1 MRKILVAE
9 RGLIAVRIMGACAE
23 LDLGSVAVHA
33 ADDADALHVGSADEA
48 WALPSSGEV
57 DAYLDMGALL
67 DIARRSGADAVHP
80 GCGPLSENAE
90 FARRVVA
97 AGLTWIG
104 PTPESMETL
113 GDKIAT
119 RALADSVGAALVVGT
134 AGPIDRASDAVVF
147 AQRHGMPIALKA
159 AYGGGGVGLRIARR
173 LDEVADF
180 FDSAV
185 REAAAVFGRGEC
197 FVEQYLDRPRHVEA
211 QVLGDGRGG
220 VVVVDVRDCSVQ
232 RRHQKLVAESPAPF
246 LTDEQRET
254 VVETARSVAVAVAYR
269 GAGTVEFLVSQAGT
283 VSFLEFGTALSV
295 EHAATEQSTG
305 VDLVRQQLLV
315 ADGRP
320 LEIDDRPPAVSH
332 ALTFRVIAEDPGR
345 GFLPT
350 PSAVTALSLP
360 GGPGVRIDPGV
371 AVEGAVPVGR
381 DSLLLTLTVS
391 GRDRDEALRRARR
404 ALSAL
409 RVDGPATTVP
419 FHRLL
424 VDEPA
429 FTADGG
435 RFAVH
440 TRWIETELDGLDALA
455 VSTPRA
461 GRAPDLLRTWIEVDG
476 ERLDVTLSSAL
487 SASDVAAAL
496 VAAADTASATTAA
509 VGPSGRP

>member
-9 RGLIAVRIMGACAE
+9 RGLIAVRIIGACAE

-33 ADDADALHVGSADEA
+33 ADDADALHVASADEA
-48 WALPSSGEV
+48 WALESSGEV

-119 RALADSVGAALVVGT
+119 RALADSVGAALIVGT

-147 AQRHGMPIALKA
+147 AQRHGMPIAVKA
-159 AYGGGGVGLRIARR
+159 AHGGGGVGLRVARR

-180 FDSAV
+180 LDSAV

-197 FVEQYLDRPRHVEA
+197 FVEQYLDRPRHVEV

-254 VVETARSVAVAVAYR
+254 VVETARSIAVAVAYR
-269 GAGTVEFLVSQAGT
+269 GAGTVEFLVSQAGA

-320 LEIDDRPPAVSH
+320 LEIDDRPPAVAH

-345 GFLPT
+345 
-350 PSAVTALSLP
+350 
-360 GGPGVRIDPGV
+360 
-371 AVEGAVPVGR
+371 
-381 DSLLLTLTVS
+381 
-391 GRDRDEALRRARR
+391 DR
-404 ALSAL
+404 
-409 RVDGPATTVP
+409 
-419 FHRLL
+419 
-424 VDEPA
+424 
-429 FTADGG
+429 
-435 RFAVH
+435 
-440 TRWIETELDGLDALA
+440 
-455 VSTPRA
+455 
-461 GRAPDLLRTWIEVDG
+461 
-476 ERLDVTLSSAL
+476 
-487 SASDVAAAL
+487 
-496 VAAADTASATTAA
+496 
-509 VGPSGRP
+509 

>member
-1 MRKILVAE
+1 MKKVLIAE
-9 RGLIAVRIMGACAE
+9 RGLIAVRIAGACAE

-33 ADDADALHVGSADEA
+33 ADDAEALHVRAADEA
-48 WALPSSGEV
+48 WALDTGDAL
-57 DAYLDMGALL
+57 DAYLDMDAL
-67 DIARRSGADAVHP
+67 IVVARRSGADAVHP

-104 PTPESMETL
+104 PAPETMETL

-134 AGPIDRASDAVVF
+134 AGPIESASDAVVF

-159 AYGGGGVGLRIARR
+159 AHGGGGLGLRVARR

-185 REAAAVFGRGEC
+185 RESAAVFGRGEC
-197 FVEQYLDRPRHVEA
+197 FVEQYVDRPRHVEA

-246 LTDEQRET
+246 LTDAQRDT
-254 VVETARSVAVAVAYR
+254 VVETARSIAGAVDYR
-269 GAGTVEFLVSQAGT
+269 GAGTVEFLVSQAGA
-283 VSFLEFGTALSV
+283 VSFLEFGTALAV

-315 ADGRP
+315 AADRP
-320 LEIDDRPPAVSH
+320 LEVDDQPPVLGHSI
-332 ALTFRVIAEDPGR
+332 TFRVTAEDPGR

-350 PSAVTALSLP
+350 DAAVTALSLP
-360 GGPGVRIDPGV
+360 GGPGVRVDPGV
-371 AVEGAVPVGR
+371 VSGGAVPAGR
-381 DSLLLTLTVS
+381 DSLLLTVTAS

-404 ALSAL
+404 ALSDL
-409 RVDGPATTVP
+409 DVVGPATTVP

-424 VDEPA
+424 LDEGA
-429 FTADGG
+429 FTADDG
-435 RFAVH
+435 RFGVH

-455 VSTPRA
+455 VATPPS
-461 GRAPDLLRTWIEVDG
+461 GREPGPVRSWIEVDG
-476 ERLDVTLSSAL
+476 RRVEVAL
-487 SASDVAAAL
+487 SAALASSEVVAAL
-496 VAAADTASATTAA
+496 VAASTTE
-509 VGPSGRP
+509 GDPPPL